1 MQDQWALCG
10 ARAQGALM
18 VRLTITVV
26 HAETAVLSTN
36 LSWWVLAYPGTPEPE
51 RYSLSVGKP
60 KLLHIPHLTPQHT
73 LAPVLPSL
81 GLCLGARGYCSQRIR
96 V

>member
-1 MQDQWALCG
+1 MVA
-10 ARAQGALM
+10 AVRAAEMTTAEAAALM
-18 VRLTITVV
+18 AANISN
-26 HAETAVLSTN
+26 TARKQSKQTAI
-36 LSWWVLAYPGTPEPE
+36 SYT
-51 RYSLSVGKP
+51 
-60 KLLHIPHLTPQHT
+60 HIPHPNPQHT